1 MIKHLEKHAH
11 LGLLPLRIVLGLVF
25 IYHGYLKLFTGNF
38 PGGTAGFFA
47 SLGIPL
53 PTFFAIIVSL
63 LEFFGGIALLLG
75 LMTRY
80 ASVLLAVNMLVALL
94 LVHLP
99 NGFLVPGGVEF
110 PLTLFAGLLTLA
122 LLGSGKYS
130 VDDYL
135 KG

>member
-1 MIKHLEKHAH
+1 MMKYLEKHAH
-11 LGLLPLRIVLGLVF
+11 LGLLPLRVVLGVVF

-80 ASVLLAVNMLVALL
+80 VSLLLAVNMLVALL

-99 NGFLVPGGVEF
+99 NGFLVPGGIEF
-110 PLTLFAGLLTLA
+110 VLTLLGGALTLA
-122 LLGSGKYS
+122 LLGGGKYS
-130 VDDYL
+130 LDDYM
-135 KG
+135 K

>member
-1 MIKHLEKHAH
+1 MTHHLKKYSDY
-11 LGLLPLRIVLGLVF
+11 GLLPLRIALGAVF

-80 ASVLLAVNMLVALL
+80 TSVLLAVNMLVALL

-99 NGFLVPGGVEF
+99 NGFLVPGGIEF
-110 PLTLFAGLLTLA
+110 VLTLFAGLLTLDLIGA
-122 LLGSGKYS
+122 GKYS
-130 VDDYL
+130 ADDYIL
-135 KG
+135 